1 MTDHPQEGEN
11 NLLNKSLAECPKMAH
26 KLKQEQ
32 GLQRKEGGAPPE
44 FIQVSVQYTG
54 HGLAVG
60 AGRKVKG
67 ERERGGAEIRNPFRS
82 CFEEAGRRYKFLRNT
97 KSHGSQ
103 GSRLNPLA
111 QSKRLMVE
119 GEKNDRMQ

>member
-67 ERERGGAEIRNPFRS
+67 ERERGG
-82 CFEEAGRRYKFLRNT
+82 GRRSGILFAVVLR
-97 KSHGSQ
+97 
-103 GSRLNPLA
+103 
-111 QSKRLMVE
+111 KRGGDTSFSGTPKVTE
-119 GEKNDRMQ
+119 VREAV